1 MTPACVNGGGEA
13 SLVRLA
19 GVPRL
24 EQVASL
30 IQQGVQ
36 ALERWQA
43 RPGEVLTVVDPEQT
57 FYRARVLR
65 VGPAAEV
72 VPFERFSRAPESPL
86 FLDVYQALPEKERFE
101 LILQKLTEIGVSRIV
116 PYVSR
121 RSITLEERDALQKKS
136 HRWPEVVLR
145 AAKQCRRAMIP
156 ELYPVLV
163 WDEAIYLGA
172 KGDLNLILYEAET
185 PWSLAE
191 RLRGAVP
198 HRTSLFVG
206 PEGGFDCAEIEDGR
220 ALGFL
225 PVSVGPRIL
234 RTETAAI
241 VGAALVQFAL
251 GDMG

>member
-1 MTPACVNGGGEA
+1 MTLACVNGGGAA
-13 SLVRLA
+13 SLIRLD

-24 EQVASL
+24 EAAAALSRE
-30 IQQGVQ
+30 GVE
-36 ALERWQA
+36 ALDRWRA

-57 FYRARVLR
+57 CYRARVAR
-65 VGPAAEV
+65 VGPEAEV
-72 VPFERFSRAPESPL
+72 VPFERFARSPESPL
-86 FLDVYQALPEKERFE
+86 ALEIYQALPEKERFE
-101 LILQKLTEIGVSRIV
+101 LILQKLTEVGVRRIV

-121 RSITLEERDALQKKS
+121 RSITLEERDALQRKS
-136 HRWPEVVLR
+136 HRWPEIVLR

-156 ELYPVLV
+156 ELYPVLG

-172 KGDLNLILYEAET
+172 KSDLKLILYEGQT
-185 PWSLAE
+185 SWSLGE
-191 RLRGAVP
+191 RVRGAGAEKV
-198 HRTSLFVG
+198 SLFIG
-206 PEGGFDCAEIEDGR
+206 PEGGFDAAEIDDGR

-241 VGAALVQFAL
+241 VAAALLQFSL